1 MDFLKKLTEK
11 INSEMVLYS
20 PVIVGK
26 LADGNS
32 ISIRPTGGEF
42 PVRYWKGKERSFTFQ
57 VSCKH
62 EEGIEAYEMLESIQ
76 AYLEGL
82 KSVEG
87 DSILL
92 KIETTTTVNL
102 QEVNDRNEMI
112 FVALFRA
119 TIIE

>member
-1 MDFLKKLTEK
+1 MDFLKKLSKK
-11 INSEMVLYS
+11 INDDMDLYS
-20 PVIVGK
+20 PLIVGN
-26 LADGNS
+26 LSDGNS
-32 ISIRPTGGEF
+32 ISIRPTGGEY
-42 PVRYWKGKERSFTFQ
+42 PIRYFKGKERNYTFQ

-62 EEGIEAYEMLESIQ
+62 SKGIDAYDQLESIQ

-82 KSVEG
+82 KSIGG

-112 FVALFRA
+112 FTALFSA
-119 TIIE
+119 VLEE